1 MERLTEEEF
10 MFIWEP
16 VLGPDTVW
24 SEYCDY
30 TLWSDL
36 DELDLTEED

>member
-30 TLWSDL
+30 TLWCVP
-36 DELDLTEED
+36 EEPEIDNPV